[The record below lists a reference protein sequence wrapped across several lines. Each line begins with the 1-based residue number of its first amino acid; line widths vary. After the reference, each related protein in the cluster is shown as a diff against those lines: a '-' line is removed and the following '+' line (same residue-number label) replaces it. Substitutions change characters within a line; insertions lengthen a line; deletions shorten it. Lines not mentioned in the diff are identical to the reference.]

1 MTTAEK
7 HTHIDRYL
15 AGADAFDDVLAMPVA
30 LLTFRPFADAWTI
43 HEHTVHFLESDVSSF
58 HRYRKAVAEPGG
70 PVVGYDEEAWTPALN
85 YHAMPLAETVA
96 AFKLLRRL
104 SALHLRTIVDRDWTA
119 MSYHHSSAGP
129 VNLEAWIVSYI
140 DHVRFH
146 RELIDRNKNLF
157 AKG

>member
-1 MTTAEK
+1 
-7 HTHIDRYL
+7 
-15 AGADAFDDVLAMPVA
+15 
-30 LLTFRPFADAWTI
+30 
-43 HEHTVHFLESDVSSF
+43 
-58 HRYRKAVAEPGG
+58 
-70 PVVGYDEEAWTPALN
+70 
-85 YHAMPLAETVA
+85 VA

-157 AKG
+157 TKG

>member
-7 HTHIDRYL
+7 HTLIDRYL
-15 AGADAFDDVLAMPVA
+15 AGADAFDDVLTMPVA

-43 HEHTVHFLESDVSSF
+43 HEHTVHFLESDIASF

-85 YHAMPLAETVA
+85 YHAVSLAETVA
-96 AFKLLRRL
+96 AIKLIRRIAA
-104 SALHLRTIVDRDWTA
+104 SHLRTIADHDWTA
-119 MSYHHSSAGP
+119 LAYNHSSTGL
-129 VNLEAWIVSYI
+129 VNLEQWIDLYV

-146 RELIDRNKNLF
+146 RELIERNKNLF
-157 AKG
+157 AKA